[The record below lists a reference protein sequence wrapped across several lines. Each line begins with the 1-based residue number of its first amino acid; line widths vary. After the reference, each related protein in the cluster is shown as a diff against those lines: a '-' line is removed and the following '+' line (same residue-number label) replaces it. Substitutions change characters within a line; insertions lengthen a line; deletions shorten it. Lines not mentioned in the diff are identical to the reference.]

1 MPKAQ
6 KVFGVGMS
14 KTGTTTL
21 GTCLEI
27 LGYQPH
33 IGFEPQLKRW
43 MENGGDVERVLKAAE
58 GYRAFEDSPWYHL
71 YRELDARF
79 PGSKFVL
86 TVRKDTFT
94 HAKSSWAH
102 GVRRGQRTG
111 APTKEYLEEKSRIYE
126 AHNQAVI
133 DYFAERPQDLLVLC
147 WEKGDGWKELCEFL
161 GEPIPNVPI
170 PHANQGRYAARLP
183 KFVANSR
190 GYNALVRVV
199 HGLSLTPLARSIRRR
214 LPNANSVSPIAPK
227 GL

>member
-1 MPKAQ
+1 MPKAT

-21 GTCLEI
+21 GTCLEL

-33 IGFEPQLKRW
+33 IGFEPQLKKW
-43 MENGGDVERVLKAAE
+43 LESGGDVERILKLAE
-58 GYRAFEDSPWYHL
+58 SYQAFEDSPWYHI
-71 YRELDARF
+71 YRELDVRF

-86 TVRKDTFT
+86 TVRRDTLT

-126 AHNQAVI
+126 AHNNAVRE
-133 DYFAERPQDLLVLC
+133 YFRDRPNDLLVMC
-147 WEKGDGWKELCEFL
+147 WEKGDGWKELCDFL
-161 GEPIPNVPI
+161 GEPIPDAPI

-183 KFVANSR
+183 KFVADSR
-190 GYNALVRVV
+190 LYNAGVRFI
-199 HGLSLTPLARSIRRR
+199 HGLSLTPFARAIRRL
-214 LPNANSVSPIAPK
+214 LPNKNAAAPIASK
-227 GL
+227 GA